1 LVLLLIV
8 VLVIIVVVDGVHEA
22 GGFASWLLWSAHH
35 IHAISQAT
43 SHIVCLLRQRLAL
56 LLSFTSLNQEVARC
70 RTDCLGS
77 LGRGLLVHVIN
88 LNVPFGGQWRSVL
101 LMLHFLIWLR
111 LLLLFQG
118 LLELD
123 VLLLL
128 PLELNEL
135 LQFLLL
141 QL

>member
-1 LVLLLIV
+1 LI
-8 VLVIIVVVDGVHEA
+8 
-22 GGFASWLLWSAHH
+22 H
-35 IHAISQAT
+35 I
-43 SHIVCLLRQRLAL
+43 
-56 LLSFTSLNQEVARC
+56 
-70 RTDCLGS
+70 
-77 LGRGLLVHVIN
+77 IN
-88 LNVPFGGQWRSVL
+88 LNVPFGGQRRSVL
-101 LMLHFLIWLR
+101 LVLHFLIWLR